1 MCSKPK
7 RDRTNWL
14 VQGNDLVKI
23 DITEV
28 CSLFFVAMFSRL
40 LYLLMVIEQMNIGNR
55 VCKRCAGNQSCSLKA
70 VFLKQ

>member
-14 VQGNDLVKI
+14 VQGKDLVKI

-28 CSLFFVAMFSRL
+28 RSLFFVVMFSRL
-40 LYLLMVIEQMNIGNR
+40 YFLMVIEQMNIGNTEYAR
-55 VCKRCAGNQSCSLKA
+55 GMQEISV
-70 VFLKQ
+70 VFEGCFF